1 MVLRCIAAYCRMQHI
16 AADLRDELL
25 PLAYTDD
32 VGAPIVAQI
41 DTVFP
46 RLAGICMHM
55 FGSFV
60 GEPRLQAL
68 GFDMF

>member
-1 MVLRCIAAYCRMQHI
+1 MEGAFICKDGTLVESALLHNALRE
-16 AADLRDELL
+16 ELL

-46 RLAGICMHM
+46 
-55 FGSFV
+55 
-60 GEPRLQAL
+60 
-68 GFDMF
+68 